1 MVSLFRGCPGA
12 VTFREVR
19 PEDIGCPECGAEVE
33 IWSDELTARCS
44 QCGARVSGELG
55 PSCIDWCSF
64 AEQCIGTEKYE
75 RLKKGNSVEE
85 NAS

>member
-44 QCGARVSGELG
+44 QCGARASRELA

-64 AEQCIGTEKYE
+64 AEQCIGTEKYQ

-85 NAS
+85 VAS

>member
-1 MVSLFRGCPGA
+1 MMSLFKGCPGA
-12 VTFREVR
+12 VNVREAK
-19 PEDIGCPECGAEVE
+19 PEDIECSQCGAEVE

-44 QCGARVSGELG
+44 QCGARVSRELG

-85 NAS
+85 DAS